1 MSAGRKIRTI
11 VAQVE
16 GTPLPPESDAAPSGG
31 QRNIPKGHD
40 FDARALKPLSRALFS
55 ASVSLGH
62 AVTAYKE
69 FARVKSSSVSPDGML
84 GGRGYVMKVKEIR
97 GQIQQACELLSAVT
111 DTLYDE
117 VTAPH
122 WKPKVAELSENEAE
136 DIDELVGE
144 AGRAL
149 EDPESVGQKN
159 LDEVESRN
167 DKDGEAEGGASE
179 MPETGGPETASP
191 PMDKQANSSIPVT
204 TLPGP
209 RVDHLD
215 RGEQTGPGGSYNV
228 DERPVDNWDNGP
240 EEDVYV
246 SVFAQE
252 NKPVVASKPLSNEEL
267 AQRVLARLA
276 RSGVPDATTEPTE
289 TEANDF
295 GIGYGAKGKGTEGYG
310 ETAPDGRGVAGPSS
324 DLPSDPGGKTKDQSE
339 GAAPYMDG
347 IERNLWACSGVPEAG
362 PPARSDYFLGD
373 KGNQFNV
380 SLGESEMPG
389 TDAMYN
395 YDRNTPNTGESVE
408 HQDVP
413 YVKYDW
419 TTHNY
424 RNDPQDLY
432 RYDDKVG
439 SDV

>member
-1 MSAGRKIRTI
+1 MSAGSKIRTI

-16 GTPLPPESDAAPSGG
+16 GTPLPLEDSLPSRSG
-31 QRNIPKGHD
+31 QRNIPQGHE
-40 FDARALKPLSRALFS
+40 FDARSLKPLSRALFS

-97 GQIQQACELLSAVT
+97 AQIQQACELLSAVT

-136 DIDELVGE
+136 DIEELVGE
-144 AGRAL
+144 ASKVL
-149 EDPESVGQKN
+149 EDPESVGQEELKGI
-159 LDEVESRN
+159 ESRN
-167 DKDGEAEGGASE
+167 DGRAEGGSSE
-179 MPETGGPETASP
+179 VPETGGPETSP
-191 PMDKQANSSIPVT
+191 AAPPSMDKKANSSVPVT

-228 DERPVDNWDNGP
+228 DEDPIDDWNGP
-240 EEDVYV
+240 REDPYT
-246 SVFAQE
+246 SVFAGKQRTITD
-252 NKPVVASKPLSNEEL
+252 EEL
-267 AQRVLARLA
+267 ALRVASRFA
-276 RSGVPDATTEPTE
+276 RSGVPDSTTEPTE

-295 GIGYGAKGKGTEGYG
+295 GVGYGAKGRGTEGYG
-310 ETAPDGRGVAGPSS
+310 ETAPDGKGVAGPSS
-324 DLPSDPGGKTKDQSE
+324 QLPSDPGGKSKEPSDGS
-339 GAAPYMDG
+339 APYMDG
-347 IERNLWACSGVPEAG
+347 MERNLWGTSKIPQSG
-362 PPARSDYFLGD
+362 PPARSDYYRGD

-380 SLGESEMPG
+380 ALGDSEIPG
-389 TDAMYN
+389 TDSMYN
-395 YDRNTPNTGESVE
+395 YDRDTPNVGQDVE

-424 RNDPQDLY
+424 RNDLQDLY

-439 SDV
+439 SDG